1 LNEPELPP
9 EETPRAESACD
20 LALREETARSEI
32 RAAFEPTCCGSGCD
46 DCPF

>member
-9 EETPRAESACD
+9 EETPRAEPACELPLPD
-20 LALREETARSEI
+20 ERPRPEI
-32 RAAFEPTCCGSGCD
+32 RAAFEPACCGSGCA